1 MVDINAIMKQAQKMQ
16 ERLQKQMA
24 EMRVEGTSGGGMQLG
39 SHETASRPSA
49 NRIQCDGMRPV
60 FI

>member
-24 EMRVEGTSGGGMQLG
+24 EMRVEGTAGGGW
-39 SHETASRPSA
+39 SP
-49 NRIQCDGMRPV
+49 
-60 FI
+60 